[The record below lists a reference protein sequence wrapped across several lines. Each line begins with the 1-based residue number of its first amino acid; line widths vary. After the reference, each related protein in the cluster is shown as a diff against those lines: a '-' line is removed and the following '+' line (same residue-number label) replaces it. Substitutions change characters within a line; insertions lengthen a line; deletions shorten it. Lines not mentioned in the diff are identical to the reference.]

1 MELTDARE
9 KALERMKGSCAVYK
23 VCDGRADRLC
33 QGIKYGK
40 PLGMGGIGKGLTF
53 AANVEALDR
62 LHLKSRLIS
71 PHAEPE
77 MKTSFLGHEVAF
89 PILCSSTSG
98 VKISMGGAISELE
111 FARAIMQGCKAAR
124 TIGFFGDTAET
135 FQDRPGV
142 QAIREAGGW
151 GVQIF
156 KPREQKVLLRL
167 IQEAE
172 QTGAIAVGVDLD
184 GAGSV
189 AMALKGQPVF
199 RKSIDELQELVR
211 STSLPF
217 ILKGITSIED
227 AAAALETDCKVVGVS
242 NHGGRTLDGMPG
254 IADVLPRLV
263 PILKGKVVI
272 TADGGVRTGF
282 DALKMLALGTDFVM
296 TGREFIRAAIGGGAD
311 GVAAEAG
318 FLSQDLRKAMIMT
331 GCNSLSEI
339 DGHILA

>member
-1 MELTDARE
+1 MDLTGARE
-9 KALERMKGSCAVYK
+9 EAKERMKGVCAVYK

-40 PLGMGGIGKGLTF
+40 ALGMGGVGKGLTF
-53 AANVEALDR
+53 AANIDALDR

-71 PHAEPE
+71 PHVEPE
-77 MKTSFLGHEVAF
+77 MKTTFLGHEVAF
-89 PILCSSTSG
+89 PIFCSSMSG

-111 FARAIMQGCKAAR
+111 FDRAVIEGCKAAG
-124 TIGFFGDTAET
+124 TIAFVGDTAET
-135 FQDRPGV
+135 FADRPGL
-142 QAIREAGGW
+142 QAIREAGGR

-156 KPREQKVLLRL
+156 KPREQAVLLRV
-167 IQEAE
+167 IGEA
-172 QTGAIAVGVDLD
+172 QAAGAIAVGVDLD

-199 RKSIDELQELVR
+199 RKSISELKELVQ

-217 ILKGITSIED
+217 ILKGITSEED
-227 AAAALETDCKVVGVS
+227 AEAALETGCKVVSVS
-242 NHGGRTLDGMPG
+242 NHGGRTLDSMPG
-254 IADVLPRLV
+254 VAEVLPRLV

-282 DALKMLALGTDFVM
+282 DVLKMLALGADFVM
-296 TGREFIRAAIGGGAD
+296 VGREFIRAAIGGGAE
-311 GVAAEAG
+311 GVAAEAQ

-339 DGHILA
+339 DGHVLA